1 MQKIRGSRAAAADA
15 RRKERARRGEA
26 QCKGRSRQH
35 LDWGIL
41 WAVCVGMEEA
51 QAVQVQ
57 WGAAL
62 LGWGCWVWEGVGCVG
77 CVSNLE
83 VFGPVI
89 CERY

>member
-41 WAVCVGMEEA
+41 WAVCVGSWKKHRQYKSSGA
-51 QAVQVQ
+51 PPY
-57 WGAAL
+57 WG
-62 LGWGCWVWEGVGCVG
+62 GGVGFGRGLGAWV
-77 CVSNLE
+77 
-83 VFGPVI
+83 VFQIWKCLGL
-89 CERY
+89 